1 MNKVAVVTGASGGI
15 GKAIAVGLARNGY
28 TVYANA
34 RNEEKLAGMLN
45 ADAELDIR
53 PLIFDIRDLD
63 SAREAIESVGKIEC
77 LVNNAG
83 ASMVKKDI
91 ADITENDWDTI
102 LDTNAKGYFFIIK
115 YSLKSMEAGACIVN
129 ISSGAAKTGGDFV
142 SIPYS
147 TSKGAINSLTVACA
161 RELAKRGIR
170 VNAVSPGFV
179 DTAMLELNGQPKHYY
194 DTAIPLGRL
203 GMPDDIANMVLFL
216 ASDKAS
222 FITGQIIEVNGGD
235 IMG

>member
-1 MNKVAVVTGASGGI
+1 MNKIAVVTGASGGI
-15 GKAIAVGLARNGY
+15 GKATAIGLARNGY

-34 RNEEKLAGMLN
+34 RNEEKLTGMLN
-45 ADAELDIR
+45 ASAELDIR

-63 SAREAIESVGKIEC
+63 SVREAVESIGKIDC

-83 ASMVKKDI
+83 ASMAKKDI
-91 ADITENDWDTI
+91 ADVTENDWDTI
-102 LDTNAKGYFFIIK
+102 IDTNAKGYFFITK
-115 YSLKSMEAGACIVN
+115 YSIKSMEAGACIVN
-129 ISSGAAKTGGDFV
+129 ISSGAAKTGGDLV
-142 SIPYS
+142 SIPYCA
-147 TSKGAINSLTVACA
+147 SKGAINSLTIACA

-179 DTAMLELNGQPKHYY
+179 DTAMLELNGQPKKYY
-194 DTAIPLGRL
+194 DMVIPLGRL
-203 GMPDDIANMVLFL
+203 GMPDDIANMVIFL
-216 ASDKAS
+216 ASDKAN